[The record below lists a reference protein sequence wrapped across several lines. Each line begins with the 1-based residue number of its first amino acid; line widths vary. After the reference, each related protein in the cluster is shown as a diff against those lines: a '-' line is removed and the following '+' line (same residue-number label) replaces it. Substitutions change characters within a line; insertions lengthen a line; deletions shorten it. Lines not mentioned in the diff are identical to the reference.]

1 MQIFPAIL
9 RFAAPPRT
17 WVRISAL
24 LAATLGGTSLAAQD
38 GLAPDGSD
46 SRPVI
51 AGQDSEQGPFAGLK
65 LAKKLGLAYRTPPG
79 ARAMEQRNQ
88 QGLDALLVTDDND
101 PPGWT
106 ITFQRLEA
114 PELGDT
120 ATTKIDSF
128 LEKLG
133 NGESRPTDER
143 PTVRSRETL
152 GIRLLGGTEDQ
163 RYPAELIYLDVP
175 LKSDRGISG
184 LLVIQ
189 TEPNAF
195 LYGTLF
201 AMAEPF
207 ESGGE
212 DTLKALFE
220 SLRIEPA
227 TGRKQSEMSRIEQG
241 AAILD
246 RFTPDVLRAIG
257 NQPVNEFYRI
267 YSVDQDGAIT
277 EVGWQQMTTSLAP
290 MSAIEGTKSGEDV
303 ASSEGLMV
311 TLKGEIVEFFESR
324 KITIDSLANHW
335 ISLDRSQARWSII
348 RTPRRILQIGGNR
361 TESEVGS
368 PNSETGIRTPP
379 QPRSMVMVMG
389 SEGQSQRL
397 ELPPAPAPFLDQTE
411 IYVLGRLLEA
421 SGIESFEADWYV
433 LDQRAE
439 SGFGIMKRSDG
450 IVPDGDDGSSKLE
463 TIGSRGRSTQFFDA
477 AGART
482 RLEKTMPDGK
492 RLIFELTD
500 PESLIDIYTQ
510 KNLPVR

>member
-1 MQIFPAIL
+1 MQISPANL
-9 RFAAPPRT
+9 RSTVPPRT
-17 WVRISAL
+17 WIKAWVL
-24 LAATLGGTSLAAQD
+24 LTAFLGSTCLAGQENPASQD
-38 GLAPDGSD
+38 GEA
-46 SRPVI
+46 RPVI
-51 AGQDSEQGPFAGLK
+51 AGQDPAQEGFEGLK

-79 ARAMEQRNQ
+79 TKAMEQRNQ
-88 QGLDALLVTDDND
+88 QGLDALLVTDDNE

-120 ATTKIDSF
+120 ATTKIDNF
-128 LEKLG
+128 LEQLG
-133 NGESRPTDER
+133 TGEGR

-152 GIRLLGGTEDQ
+152 GIRLLGGTDDQ

-175 LKSDRGISG
+175 LESDRGISG

-201 AMAEPF
+201 SMSEPF

-212 DTLKALFE
+212 ETLRTLFE

-227 TGRKQSEMSRIEQG
+227 TGRKQSEMTRIEQG

-246 RFTPDVLRAIG
+246 RFTPEVLRAVG
-257 NQPVNEFYRI
+257 NKPINEFYRI
-267 YSVDQDGAIT
+267 YSVDPDGAIT
-277 EVGWQQMTTSLAP
+277 EVGWQQMTTSVAP

-324 KITIDSLANHW
+324 KITVDSLANHW
-335 ISLDRSQARWSII
+335 VALDRSHGRWSII
-348 RTPRRILQIGGNR
+348 RTPRRILEIGGNR

-368 PNSETGIRTPP
+368 PNSETGIRTRP
-379 QPRSMVMVMG
+379 QPRSMVMIMG

-421 SGIESFEADWYV
+421 SGVKSFEADWYT

-439 SGFGIMKRSDG
+439 SGFGIIKRSDR
-450 IVPDGDDGSSKLE
+450 VVTAEDDGSCTIE

-477 AGART
+477 SGTRT
-482 RLEKTMPDGK
+482 RLEKSLPDGK

-500 PESLIDIYTQ
+500 PKSLIDIYTQ